1 VEENVRLAKGHADTK
16 RVQISAK
23 VAAPA
28 IAFAD
33 KATVDIV
40 IRNLMNNAIKFSRAG
55 DQLSLSVVDQE
66 KFVKITV
73 QDTGTGIPAE
83 KQSKLFN
90 GVTGF
95 TTPGTSNEKGTGLG
109 LPLCKELVEKNG
121 GTIWFESEPGKGS
134 SFMFTIPRDRLEV
147 A

>member
-1 VEENVRLAKGHADTK
+1 
-16 RVQISAK
+16 
-23 VAAPA
+23 
-28 IAFAD
+28 
-33 KATVDIV
+33 
-40 IRNLMNNAIKFSRAG
+40 MNNAIKFSRAG